1 MNSASWSFSVTMTQ
15 AMADIMAASVPGRMG
30 IHSSARDTA
39 LRVIRGSMQTTRA
52 PFSRAFWTK
61 NSVLV
66 PSRISA
72 GFQPHIRM
80 YFEFSQSWRWLPVTP
95 VP

>member
-1 MNSASWSFSVTMTQ
+1 
-15 AMADIMAASVPGRMG
+15 MAASVPGRMG
-30 IHSSARDTA
+30 THSSASETA
-39 LRVIRGSMQTTRA
+39 LRVMRGSTQTTRA

-61 NSVLV
+61 YSLLV

-72 GFQPHIRM
+72 GFQLHMRM
-80 YFEFSQSWRWLPVTP
+80 YLELSQSWRWLPVTL

>member
-1 MNSASWSFSVTMTQ
+1 
-15 AMADIMAASVPGRMG
+15 MAASVPGRMG
-30 IHSSARDTA
+30 THSSARATA

-61 NSVLV
+61 YSLFV

-72 GFQPHIRM
+72 GFQLHMRM
-80 YFEFSQSWRWLPVTP
+80 YFELSQSWRWLPVTL